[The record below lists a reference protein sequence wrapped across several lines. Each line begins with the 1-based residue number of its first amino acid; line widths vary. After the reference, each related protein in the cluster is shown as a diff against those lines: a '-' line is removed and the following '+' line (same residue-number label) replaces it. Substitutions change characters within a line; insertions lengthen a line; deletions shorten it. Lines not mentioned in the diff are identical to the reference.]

1 MSKVLDDALEHLTT
15 TYQSLAQAAIEYRD
29 VLDLSEVNA
38 RLDKAVPDTAEYIAL
53 QQLALL
59 LQTSIVDV
67 IQEIEIAQT
76 PTAPQELLPTPAQD
90 QTD

>member
-29 VLDLSEVNA
+29 VLDLNEVNA

-67 IQEIEIAQT
+67 TPATQQMQT
-76 PTAPQELLPTPAQD
+76 PTVPQQSLATPAQD